1 MDYSHL
7 KLLELRRAAFYR
19 TVQFLVA
26 IPINAFM
33 MVTLDHPGGLF
44 GARNQLTPADM
55 MVWSIFC
62 GVGLLG
68 MLFMRRPHKA
78 GFYLYAAA
86 FLSLVP
92 WCLLT
97 FAYDWLMSVIALM
110 INGGIGASIVYK
122 TRQRFRTA
130 APLRLVESDM
140 FGRWGP
146 PLLWLN
152 CMAVVMGVLEI
163 GYQVVSSPIGV
174 ASAALVIG
182 GALVLSVCVELRH
195 RTEAMRKRT
204 QIEWVLLLVLIINAL
219 ADFHLP
225 RVLGLA
231 ALRQGVVALQ
241 YSLRTRHA
249 AQLQRYFFRR
259 PAQLTAL
266 SFIVLIG
273 LGTLIMSFPHI
284 SRTGHSIHFI
294 NALFTA
300 TSAVCVT
307 GLTVLDTAAD
317 FTHLGQFVILCLI
330 QAGGLGIMTLS
341 TFAAIM
347 IGRNIGLG
355 QEYSLVAMMGESSVA
370 RIYRLIKFI
379 CIFTFTF
386 EACGAAILLPQL
398 MALGVPWKTALW
410 KAMFHSVSA
419 FCNAGFALQT
429 DSLVAWRDQPG
440 ILLTISAL
448 IIFGG
453 LGFGVLYWLWQRAHG
468 QRVKATMHARIVLW
482 GTVILLVGMTVVLFA
497 AEYQH
502 ALQGLPLRDK
512 LANAWFH
519 AVTPRT
525 AGFNTLAIEALRPIS
540 RFLTMI
546 MMFIGAA
553 PGSTSGGIKITTVF
567 VLILTVRTLMRGSFE
582 VHGFGYSI
590 GHNTVYRTAA
600 VFALG
605 MMSWVVSLGV
615 LLITEPIHLERLAFE
630 ALSAFGTVGLSMNV
644 TPHLSTVGKL
654 VIIGLMFIGRVGAL
668 TLVLS
673 LQPMR
678 KEEIIYPKA
687 NVMVG

>member
-33 MVTLDHPGGLF
+33 MVTLDNPGGLF
-44 GARNQLTPADM
+44 GARNQLTTPDVAI
-55 MVWSIFC
+55 WSIFC
-62 GVGLLG
+62 ALGFAG
-68 MLFMRRPHKA
+68 MLFMRRPCKI

-92 WCLLT
+92 WCILT
-97 FAYDWLMSVIALM
+97 FPHDWLMSLIAIM

-122 TRQRFRTA
+122 TRQRYRTP
-130 APLRLVESDM
+130 APARVAESDM

-163 GYQVVSSPIGV
+163 GYHVVSSPVGV
-174 ASAALVIG
+174 ASSALLIG
-182 GALVLSVCVELRH
+182 GTLFLSVCVELRY
-195 RTEAMRKRT
+195 RTPAMRTRT
-204 QIEWVLLLVLIINAL
+204 QVEWLLLLLLIIVAL

-249 AQLQRYFFRR
+249 AVVQRYFFRR

-266 SFIVLIG
+266 SFILLIG
-273 LGTLIMSFPHI
+273 VGTLILSFPHI
-284 SRTGHSIHFI
+284 SHTGRSIHFI
-294 NALFTA
+294 NAFFTA

-307 GLTVLDTAAD
+307 GLTVLDTATD
-317 FTHLGQFVILCLI
+317 FTLLGQFVILCLI

-355 QEYSLVAMMGESSVA
+355 QEYSLVSIMGESSVA

-379 CIFTFTF
+379 CIFTFTI
-386 EACGAAILLPQL
+386 EACGAVLLLPQL
-398 MALGVPWKTALW
+398 IALGLPLKTALW
-410 KAMFHSVSA
+410 KALFHSVSA

-429 DSLVAWRDQPG
+429 DNLVPWRSQPG
-440 ILLTISAL
+440 ILLTLSAL

-468 QRVKATMHARIVLW
+468 VRVKASLHARIVLW
-482 GTVILLVGMTVVLFA
+482 GTAVLLIGMTVALLA
-497 AEYQH
+497 AEYHH
-502 ALQGLPLRDK
+502 ALNGLPVRDK

-525 AGFNTLAIEALRPIS
+525 AGFNTLAIEALRPVS
-540 RFLTMI
+540 RFLTMVA
-546 MMFIGAA
+546 MFIGAA

-567 VLILTVRTLMRGSFE
+567 VLILTVRTLIRGSFE

-590 GHNTVYRTAA
+590 GHSTVYRTAA

-605 MMSWVVSLGV
+605 MMSWVACLAV
-615 LLITEPIHLERLAFE
+615 LLVSEPMRLERLAFE
-630 ALSAFGTVGLSMNV
+630 ALSAFGTVGLSMHV
-644 TPHLSTVGKL
+644 TPRLSTFGKL
-654 VIIGLMFIGRVGAL
+654 VIIALMFIGRVGAL

-673 LQPMR
+673 FQPMR